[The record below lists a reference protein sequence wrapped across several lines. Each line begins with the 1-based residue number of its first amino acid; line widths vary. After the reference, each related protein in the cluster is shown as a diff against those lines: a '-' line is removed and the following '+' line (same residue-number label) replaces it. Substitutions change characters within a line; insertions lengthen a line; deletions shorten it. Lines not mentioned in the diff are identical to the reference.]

1 MNLRKEGKITIPL
14 IRGEGSR
21 LLDEGLHGPCYIDHL
36 LLGGGKLNLIGDY
49 FEKFVLGDDARRL
62 PRSCDLD
69 LGSLL
74 VPPICHGSFGA
85 EEELEFVDIV
95 ETV

>member
-1 MNLRKEGKITIPL
+1 MNLRKERKVTIPL

-49 FEKFVLGDDARRL
+49 FEKFVL
-62 PRSCDLD
+62 
-69 LGSLL
+69 
-74 VPPICHGSFGA
+74 
-85 EEELEFVDIV
+85 
-95 ETV
+95 